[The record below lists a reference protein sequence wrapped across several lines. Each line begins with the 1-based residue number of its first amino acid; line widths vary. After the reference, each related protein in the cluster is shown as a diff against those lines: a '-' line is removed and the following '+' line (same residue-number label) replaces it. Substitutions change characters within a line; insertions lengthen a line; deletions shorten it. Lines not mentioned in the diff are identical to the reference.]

1 MGFLDNSGDIIL
13 DAVLTDEGRKMLAKG
28 DGSFKIVKFALADDE
43 VDYSLYDKDH
53 VSGSA
58 YYDLQILQTP
68 VLEAMT
74 HAGTGMK
81 HSLVTR
87 LRRDKLFLPV
97 ARLNTK
103 ADSNAMSD
111 TLNLFQV
118 AVTKTSR
125 DKFSTV
131 KGIIDGHNPT
141 DGSTVV
147 RVDQGLD
154 TTEIDPTVAL
164 DLEDRE
170 TQYVLQMDNRLGSI
184 VDKQGSVVAKN
195 FVDSD
200 NVATYNVTL
209 NANNSLVSLN
219 TNTEQATATE
229 IIQGPRG
236 TTLEFLVRSSV
247 ELDRSNNL
255 FNQIGSTTTLNDK
268 DGTSTAIRFI
278 DSTIKISGA
287 TTGVTIDVPVRFIK
301 TSAE

>member
-13 DAVLTDEGRKMLAKG
+13 DAVLTDEGRKALAKG

-74 HAGTGMK
+74 NAGAGLK
-81 HSLVTR
+81 HHLVSRTR
-87 LRRDKLFLPV
+87 KDKLYLPV

-103 ADSNAMSD
+103 ADSNAMAD
-111 TLNLFQV
+111 TVNLFQV

-131 KGIIDGHNPT
+131 KGIMDGHNPL

-147 RVDQGLD
+147 KISQGLD
-154 TTEIDPTVAL
+154 TTEVDPTVSL
-164 DLEDRE
+164 DQEDME
-170 TQYVLQMDNRLGSI
+170 TQWMIYMDNRLGSI
-184 VDKQGSVVAKN
+184 VDKQGKAVAKS

-200 NVATYNVTL
+200 NVATYALTK
-209 NANNSLVSLN
+209 NANPSLVKFNS
-219 TNTEQATATE
+219 NTEQATATE
-229 IIQGPRG
+229 IIAGPRG
-236 TTLEFLVRSSV
+236 TDLEFLVRSSV
-247 ELDRSNNL
+247 ELERSNNL
-255 FNQIGSTTTLNDK
+255 FNQIGDTGTQNDK

-278 DSTIKISGA
+278 DSTIKVVGV
-287 TTGVTIDVPVRFIK
+287 TTGATIDVPIRFIK

>member
-1 MGFLDNSGDIIL
+1 MGFLDNSGDIVL

-43 VDYSLYDKDH
+43 IDYALYDKDH

-74 HAGTGMK
+74 NAGTGMK
-81 HSLVTR
+81 HNLVTR

-111 TLNLFQV
+111 SLNLFQV
-118 AVTKTSR
+118 AVSKTSR

-131 KGIIDGHNPT
+131 KGVVDGHNPI
-141 DGSTVV
+141 DGSTVI
-147 RVDQGLD
+147 RIDQGLD

-170 TQYVLQMDNRLGSI
+170 TQWVIQMDNRLGSV
-184 VDKQGSVVAKN
+184 VDKQGAALAKN
-195 FVDSD
+195 FVDKD
-200 NVATYNVTL
+200 NIATYNVTL
-209 NANNSLVSLN
+209 NANNALVSLN
-219 TNTEQATATE
+219 SNTEQATATE

-236 TTLEFLVRSSV
+236 TTLEFLVNSSV
-247 ELDRSNNL
+247 ELERSNNL

-268 DGTSTAIRFI
+268 DGASTAIRFI
-278 DSTIKISGA
+278 DSTVKVTGA
-287 TTGVTIDVPVRFIK
+287 TTGATIDVPIRFVK